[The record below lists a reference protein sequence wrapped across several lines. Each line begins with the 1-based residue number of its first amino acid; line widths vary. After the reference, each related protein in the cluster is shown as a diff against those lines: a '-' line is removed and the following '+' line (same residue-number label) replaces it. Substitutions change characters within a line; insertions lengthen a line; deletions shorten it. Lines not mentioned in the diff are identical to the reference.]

1 MSECCFH
8 VQIHNNYLWNIS
20 GGVAAAT
27 CFDLAV
33 HANAAQGKS
42 PRVESAGC
50 VIKFVFSQGRDGLK
64 GDRGP
69 TGSAGLSGPPG
80 SPGVPGSI
88 GPPGQV
94 RLMQT
99 RRESISTGLAVHFF
113 SSALSVP

>member
-50 VIKFVFSQGRDGLK
+50 VIKFVFLRVVMGSKGTAALLGLQ
-64 GDRGP
+64 DYLDLRGP
-69 TGSAGLSGPPG
+69 LECLVA
-80 SPGVPGSI
+80 
-88 GPPGQV
+88 
-94 RLMQT
+94 
-99 RRESISTGLAVHFF
+99 
-113 SSALSVP
+113 SVLLDRCD